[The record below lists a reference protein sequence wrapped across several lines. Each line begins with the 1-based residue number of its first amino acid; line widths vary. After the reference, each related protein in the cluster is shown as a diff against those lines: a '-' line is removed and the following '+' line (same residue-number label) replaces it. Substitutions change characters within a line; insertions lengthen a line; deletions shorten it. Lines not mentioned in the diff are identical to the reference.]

1 MTGAP
6 SPTRPAWRERDDGIT
21 LDLRVTPGARQAGI
35 RGAQDVGEGRIALA
49 VAVRAKAQDGKA
61 NKAVI
66 ALVAGALGIAPARIS
81 LLTGAHARLKSLH
94 LEGDPQSLARSV
106 SALLAAPETVA
117 DQTSHQGYS
126 S

>member
-6 SPTRPAWRERDDGIT
+6 ASARPVWRQRDDGIS

-35 RGAQDVGEGRIALA
+35 RGVQDVGEGRVALA

-66 ALVAGALGIAPARIS
+66 ALIADAIGIAPTRIS
-81 LLTGAHARLKSLH
+81 LLSGAQGRRKSLH
-94 LEGDPQSLARSV
+94 LAGDPQSLARSV
-106 SALLAAPETVA
+106 SVLLAEQGSIA
-117 DQTSHQGYS
+117 DHLSYQGS
-126 S
+126 SS

>member
-6 SPTRPAWRERDDGIT
+6 ASARPVWREREDGIS

-35 RGAQDVGEGRIALA
+35 RGVKDVGEGR

-66 ALVAGALGIAPARIS
+66 ALNAEAMGIAPARIS
-81 LLTGAHARLKSLH
+81 LLSGAQGRRKSLH
-94 LEGDPQSLARSV
+94 LAGDPQSLARSV
-106 SALLAAPETVA
+106 CVLLAEQGSIA
-117 DQTSHQGYS
+117 DHLSYQGS
-126 S
+126 SS